1 MGRMR
6 CVRREMP
13 VSGLWAALVFLIALN
28 LRPAIAAVG
37 PLLTRIG
44 ADLNWGE
51 GVQGILAAMP
61 LWAFAAISPLVGLVT
76 AGDRPIVRY
85 RPVVG
90 ISAGVDRSRRVRHA
104 GRTLRGMDGA
114 VAAGAG
120 VGRGAMRGCRIGRP
134 CAFVMRLRGRRD
146 AVRRHRACVR
156 FRTGRR
162 SGLDGRAIWGTL
174 AGIHIVT
181 DRRM

>member
-114 VAAGAG
+114 VAVGVGA
-120 VGRGAMRGCRIGRP
+120 GRGAMRGCGTCRPSLSMRDERVAGVKHLRDIRIG
-134 CAFVMRLRGRRD
+134 
-146 AVRRHRACVR
+146 CV
-156 FRTGRR
+156 
-162 SGLDGRAIWGTL
+162 
-174 AGIHIVT
+174 H
-181 DRRM
+181 

>member
-1 MGRMR
+1 MASRD
-6 CVRREMP
+6 
-13 VSGLWAALVFLIALN
+13 A
-28 LRPAIAAVG
+28 AAVDG
-37 PLLTRIG
+37 VKRRKERHG
-44 ADLNWGE
+44 ADAVRKARDA
-51 GVQGILAAMP
+51 GV
-61 LWAFAAISPLVGLVT
+61 
-76 AGDRPIVRY
+76 R
-85 RPVVG
+85 VVG
-90 ISAGVDRSRRVRHA
+90 
-104 GRTLRGMDGA
+104 GA
-114 VAAGAG
+114 VAVGVGA
-120 VGRGAMRGCRIGRP
+120 GRGAMRGCRIGRP